1 MIGKNITIAI
11 PASIITDT
19 PHLREK
25 TSKIGQ
31 IGRAAAIFR
40 VNKII
45 VYPDKRKISQ
55 VKEQDFITTVLTYLD
70 TPPYLRKKLF
80 GIEPKLKYAGILP
93 PLRTPNHPLNRKS
106 RKLRSGEYREGIIVG
121 KNKDGMIV
129 EIGVERTALLRNHN
143 WVIGDHVITQII
155 KTGKQIEVQTLEKE
169 EIPTYW
175 GFSVFKEEQS
185 FLKIIKNNN
194 YDLVIATSVK
204 GQRLSD
210 NFAEIIKKWEKAN
223 NIILEFGAPNKGLFE
238 IAEDEGFNLIENTD
252 FILNIIPRQGTV
264 TIRTEEA
271 LFATLS
277 IFNLFRT

>member
-55 VKEQDFITTVLTYLD
+55 VKELDFITTVLTYLD

-80 GIEPKLKYAGILP
+80 GIDPKLKYAGILP

-143 WVIGDHVITQII
+143 WVLGDHVITQII
-155 KTGKQIEVQTLEKE
+155 KTGKQIEVQTLERE

-204 GQRLSD
+204 GQSLSD
-210 NFAEIIKKWEKAN
+210 NFEEIIKKWKKAN

-238 IAEDEGFNLIENTD
+238 IAKDEGFNLIENTD
-252 FILNIIPRQGTV
+252 YILNIIPRQGTV

>member
-55 VKEQDFITTVLTYLD
+55 VKELDFITTVLTYLD

-80 GIEPKLKYAGILP
+80 GIDPKLKYAGILP

-143 WVIGDHVITQII
+143 WVLGDHVITQII
-155 KTGKQIEVQTLEKE
+155 KTGKQIEVQTLERE

-204 GQRLSD
+204 GQSLSD
-210 NFAEIIKKWEKAN
+210 NFAEIIKKWKKAN

-238 IAEDEGFNLIENTD
+238 IAKDEGFNLIENTD

>member
-1 MIGKNITIAI
+1 
-11 PASIITDT
+11 
-19 PHLREK
+19 
-25 TSKIGQ
+25 
-31 IGRAAAIFR
+31 
-40 VNKII
+40 
-45 VYPDKRKISQ
+45 
-55 VKEQDFITTVLTYLD
+55 VL
-70 TPPYLRKKLF
+70 
-80 GIEPKLKYAGILP
+80 
-93 PLRTPNHPLNRKS
+93 
-106 RKLRSGEYREGIIVG
+106 
-121 KNKDGMIV
+121 
-129 EIGVERTALLRNHN
+129 
-143 WVIGDHVITQII
+143 GDHVITQII
-155 KTGKQIEVQTLEKE
+155 KTGKQIEVQTLERE

-204 GQRLSD
+204 GQSLSD
-210 NFAEIIKKWEKAN
+210 NFEEIIKKWKKAN

-238 IAEDEGFNLIENTD
+238 IAKDEGFNLIENTD

>member
-55 VKEQDFITTVLTYLD
+55 VKELDFITTVLTYLD

-80 GIEPKLKYAGILP
+80 GIDPKLKYAGILP

-129 EIGVERTALLRNHN
+129 
-143 WVIGDHVITQII
+143 
-155 KTGKQIEVQTLEKE
+155 
-169 EIPTYW
+169 
-175 GFSVFKEEQS
+175 
-185 FLKIIKNNN
+185 
-194 YDLVIATSVK
+194 
-204 GQRLSD
+204 
-210 NFAEIIKKWEKAN
+210 
-223 NIILEFGAPNKGLFE
+223 
-238 IAEDEGFNLIENTD
+238 
-252 FILNIIPRQGTV
+252 
-264 TIRTEEA
+264 
-271 LFATLS
+271 
-277 IFNLFRT
+277 

>member
-45 VYPDKRKISQ
+45 VYPDNRKISQ
-55 VKEQDFITTVLTYLD
+55 VKELDLITTLLTYLD

-80 GIEPKLKYAGILP
+80 GIDPKLKYAGILP

-106 RKLRSGEYREGIIVG
+106 KKLRSGEYREGIIVG
-121 KNKDGMIV
+121 KNKEGMIV
-129 EIGVERTALLRNHN
+129 EIGVEKTALLRNHN
-143 WVIGDHVITQII
+143 WILGDHIITQII
-155 KTGKQIEVQTLEKE
+155 KTGKQIEVQTIDRN

-175 GFSVFKEEQS
+175 GFSVFKEEQG
-185 FLKIIKNNN
+185 FLNITKKKK
-194 YDLVIATSVK
+194 YDLIIATSIK
-204 GQRLSD
+204 GQNLSD
-210 NFAEIIKKWEKAN
+210 NLPKIINKWKKAN
-223 NIILEFGAPNKGLFE
+223 RVLIEFGAPNRGLFE
-238 IAEDEGFNLIENTD
+238 ISENEGFNLDENTD
-252 FILNIIPRQGTV
+252 FILNIVPKQGTV

-277 IFNLFRT
+277 IFNLYRN

>member
-25 TSKIGQ
+25 TAKIGQ

-45 VYPDKRKISQ
+45 VYPDNRKISQ
-55 VKEQDFITTVLTYLD
+55 VKELDFITTLLTYLD

-80 GIEPKLKYAGILP
+80 GIDPKLKYAGILP

-106 RKLRSGEYREGIIVG
+106 RKLRSGEYREGIIVE
-121 KNKDGMIV
+121 KNKEGMIV
-129 EIGVERTALLRNHN
+129 EIGVEKTALLRNHN
-143 WVIGDHVITQII
+143 WVLGDHIITQII
-155 KTGKQIEVQTLEKE
+155 KTGKQIEVQTIDRD

-185 FLKIIKNNN
+185 IFKIPKKNK
-194 YDLVIATSVK
+194 YDLVIATSIK
-204 GQRLSD
+204 GQSLTD
-210 NFAEIIKKWEKAN
+210 NLAEIIKKWEKAN
-223 NIILEFGAPNKGLFE
+223 RIILEFGAPNRGLFE
-238 IAEDEGFNLIENTD
+238 ISEEEGFNLIENTD
-252 FILNIIPRQGTV
+252 FILNIIPKQGTV
-264 TIRTEEA
+264 TVRTEEA

-277 IFNLFRT
+277 IFNLYRN